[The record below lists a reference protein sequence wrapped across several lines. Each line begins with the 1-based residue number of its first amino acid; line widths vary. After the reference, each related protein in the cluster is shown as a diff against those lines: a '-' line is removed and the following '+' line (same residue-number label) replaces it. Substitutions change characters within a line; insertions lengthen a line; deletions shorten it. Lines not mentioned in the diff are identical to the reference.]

1 MLLTHRLTLSMP
13 LVRSGC
19 GRLSWQ
25 STRTRGTCCPSLTVA
40 ALCASHRYQSSPGPT
55 NDDARASGPQVALTS
70 RTAKVKYEEVWQLW
84 NEGNLFSLH
93 VAQMRDFLADVGIT
107 VDPTAKKAAVVRRM
121 EAYLHDKD
129 SSEQRG
135 GAAAAVGA
143 AKGAGKEGE
152 QGYGNWAGA
161 GATQPETLLDLA
173 QAGFYQGTANMVP
186 KAFQLLT
193 TGSCAEAVVSRVNTS
208 TFPGFPANTE
218 CYTLSSSDATGAL
231 QTRYSK
237 VLQWCLLNM
246 NNLRMDGELTVELGK
261 LLLTPAAMRYG
272 EAVVSVYTLQQR
284 LQLTK
289 PYTWVSTAPESAI
302 PLVDAFLTER
312 GFQPV
317 RKNARLTYEG
327 GIKRAK
333 DKLEVVLNDQM
344 KVEGVYGEWVD
355 VQTAFCTSV
364 EKPDCRILL
373 RSRPA
378 VSAQDRETYT
388 RIPVI
393 ELADDD
399 VNDVLPP
406 ENGQLVYL
414 SENETRHFERLNDK
428 GIAIAVR
435 ETKRQP
441 LIVLRDEEEDPRL
454 EYQISVTI
462 PASAGSHTMDVRAV
476 GLEVLT
482 LADEMSTLL
491 KEPFNEA
498 YRCAP
503 ALGAGSVAATA

>member
-1 MLLTHRLTLSMP
+1 MLRSHRRALL
-13 LVRSGC
+13 LLLRSSCEGP
-19 GRLSWQ
+19 SWQ
-25 STRTRGTCCPSLTVA
+25 SAHFRGTCSRTVTAA
-40 ALCASHRYQSSPGPT
+40 ALCVSRRYESSAGPT
-55 NDDARASGPQVALTS
+55 TGDCRASGPHVALS
-70 RTAKVKYEEVWQLW
+70 NKMVKVKYEEVWQLW
-84 NEGNLFSLH
+84 NEGNLFSLQ

-121 EAYLHDKD
+121 EEYLHKKD
-129 SSEQRG
+129 SAEQRG
-135 GAAAAVGA
+135 SASAAAGAAE
-143 AKGAGKEGE
+143 GAGRENE

-161 GATQPETLLDLA
+161 GTTQPEPLLDLA
-173 QAGFYQGTANMVP
+173 QAGFYKGTANMVP

-193 TGSCAEAVVSRVNTS
+193 TGSCAEAVVRRVNTS

-218 CYTLSSSDATGAL
+218 CYTLSSSDAAGAL

-246 NNLRMDGELTVELGK
+246 SNLRMDGELTVEIGK
-261 LLLTPAAMRYG
+261 LLLTPAAMRYS
-272 EAVVSVYTLQQR
+272 EAVVSAYTLQQR

-289 PYTWVSTAPESAI
+289 PYTWVSTAPESAV
-302 PLVDAFLTER
+302 PLVEAFLQER

-317 RKNARLTYEG
+317 SKNARLTYEG

-333 DKLEVVLNDQM
+333 DKLEVVLNEHM

-364 EKPDCRILL
+364 ERPDCRILL

-378 VSAQDRETYT
+378 VSAQDCETYA
-388 RIPVI
+388 RIPII

-399 VNDVLPP
+399 VSDVLPP

-414 SENETRHFERLNDK
+414 SENETRHFERLNER

-435 ETKRQP
+435 ETRRQP

-462 PASAGSHTMDVRAV
+462 PASAGSHSMDVRAV

-482 LADEMSTLL
+482 LSDELSTLL

-498 YRCAP
+498 YRCVP
-503 ALGAGSVAATA
+503 ALAAGSAAAAA

>member
-1 MLLTHRLTLSMP
+1 MLHSHRLTLP
-13 LVRSGC
+13 LPLMRSVC
-19 GRLSWQ
+19 GRLSLQ
-25 STRTRGTCCPSLTVA
+25 STRNCGTSHPTLTAA
-40 ALCASHRYQSSPGPT
+40 ALCLSHRYQSSTGST
-55 NDDARASGPQVALTS
+55 INDTRASGPQVAFSSKTVKL
-70 RTAKVKYEEVWQLW
+70 KYEEVWQLW
-84 NEGNLFSLH
+84 NEGNLFSLQ
-93 VAQMRDFLADVGIT
+93 VAQMRDFLADAGIA
-107 VDPTAKKAAVVRRM
+107 VDPAAKKAAVVRRM
-121 EAYLHDKD
+121 EEYLHSKD
-129 SSEQRG
+129 SAEQRG
-135 GAAAAVGA
+135 GAAAIAGA
-143 AKGAGKEGE
+143 AQGTGQESE
-152 QGYGNWAGA
+152 QSYGNWAGA
-161 GATQPETLLDLA
+161 GAMQPEKLLDLA

-272 EAVVSVYTLQQR
+272 EAVVSAYTLQQR

-289 PYTWVSTAPESAI
+289 PYTWIAAMPESAV
-302 PLVDAFLTER
+302 PLVEAFLKER

-317 RKNARLTYEG
+317 SKSARLTYEG

-333 DKLEVVLNDQM
+333 DKLEVVLNEQM

-364 EKPDCRILL
+364 EKPDCRVLL

-388 RIPVI
+388 RVPVI

-399 VNDVLPP
+399 VSDVLPP

-462 PASAGSHTMDVRAV
+462 PASAGSHSMDVRAV
-476 GLEVLT
+476 GLEVLA
-482 LADEMSTLL
+482 LSVELSTLL

-498 YRCAP
+498 YGCAP
-503 ALGAGSVAATA
+503 ALDTGSVAATA

>member
-1 MLLTHRLTLSMP
+1 MLRSLRLTMRLLRGSF
-13 LVRSGC
+13 VRLP
-19 GRLSWQ
+19 GRHVL
-25 STRTRGTCCPSLTVA
+25 TRGTCHPTPAAA
-40 ALCASHRYQSSPGPT
+40 ALCVPHRYQSRTGAVS
-55 NDDARASGPQVALTS
+55 DATRPSEPHLEFTS
-70 RTAKVKYEEVWQLW
+70 KAAKVKYEEVWQLW
-84 NEGNLFSLH
+84 NEGNLFSLQ

-107 VDPTAKKAAVVRRM
+107 VDPAAKKAAVVRRM
-121 EAYLHDKD
+121 EEYLHSKD
-129 SSEQRG
+129 SAEQRG
-135 GAAAAVGA
+135 GAVAAAAGA
-143 AKGAGKEGE
+143 ERAGKESQ

-173 QAGFYQGTANMVP
+173 QAGFYQGAANMVP

-218 CYTLSSSDATGAL
+218 CYTLSSSDAAGAL

-246 NNLRMDGELTVELGK
+246 SNLRMDGELTVEIGK

-272 EAVVSVYTLQQR
+272 EAVVSAYTLQQR

-289 PYTWVSTAPESAI
+289 PYTWVSAAPEGAA
-302 PLVDAFLTER
+302 PLIETFLRER

-317 RKNARLTYEG
+317 CKNARLTYEG
-327 GIKRAK
+327 SVKRAK
-333 DKLEVVLNDQM
+333 DKLEVVLNEQM

-378 VSAQDRETYT
+378 VSPQDRETYT
-388 RIPVI
+388 RIPII

-399 VNDVLPP
+399 VTDVLPP

-414 SENETRHFERLNDK
+414 SENETRHFERLNEK
-428 GIAIAVR
+428 GIAVCVR
-435 ETKRQP
+435 EVKRQP

-476 GLEVLT
+476 GLEVLA
-482 LADEMSTLL
+482 LSDELSNLL
-491 KEPFNEA
+491 QEPFMKA
-498 YRCAP
+498 YGCAP
-503 ALGAGSVAATA
+503 EVGVGSAAATA

>member
-1 MLLTHRLTLSMP
+1 MLFSHRLRQKLP
-13 LVRSGC
+13 LMRSVC
-19 GRLSWQ
+19 GRFSLQ
-25 STRTRGTCCPSLTVA
+25 STCKRGTFYPTVTA
-40 ALCASHRYQSSPGPT
+40 AAFCVSHRYQSTTGPT
-55 NDDARASGPQVALTS
+55 KEETRTSGPQVAFSSKTVKL
-70 RTAKVKYEEVWQLW
+70 KYEEVWQLW
-84 NEGNLFSLH
+84 NEGNLFSLQ
-93 VAQMRDFLADVGIT
+93 VAQMRDFLADAGVA

-121 EAYLHDKD
+121 EEYLHSKD
-129 SSEQRG
+129 SAEQRG
-135 GAAAAVGA
+135 AAASAGAAQ
-143 AKGAGKEGE
+143 GAGKESE
-152 QGYGNWAGA
+152 QSYGNWAGA
-161 GATQPETLLDLA
+161 GATQPEKLLDLA

-272 EAVVSVYTLQQR
+272 EAVVSAYTLQQR

-289 PYTWVSTAPESAI
+289 PYTWITTMPETAI
-302 PLVDAFLTER
+302 PLVEAFLKER

-317 RKNARLTYEG
+317 SKNARLTYEG

-344 KVEGVYGEWVD
+344 KVEGVYGEWVE

-388 RIPVI
+388 CTPVI
-393 ELADDD
+393 ELVDDD
-399 VNDVLPP
+399 VSDVLPP

-462 PASAGSHTMDVRAV
+462 PASAGSHSVDVRAV
-476 GLEVLT
+476 GLEVLA
-482 LADEMSTLL
+482 LADELSVLL

-498 YRCAP
+498 YGCAP
-503 ALGAGSVAATA
+503 TLDASSVAATA

>member
-1 MLLTHRLTLSMP
+1 MLRSHRLTLSLP
-13 LVRSGC
+13 LLRSG
-19 GRLSWQ
+19 RERSSWQ
-25 STRTRGTCCPSLTVA
+25 STYTRGTCPPAFTAA
-40 ALCASHRYQSSPGPT
+40 ALSLSHRYQSSTGST
-55 NDDARASGPQVALTS
+55 SDDTRASVPHLAFS
-70 RTAKVKYEEVWQLW
+70 NKAAKVKYEEVWQLW
-84 NEGNLFSLH
+84 NEGNLFSLQ
-93 VAQMRDFLADVGIT
+93 VAQMRDFLADAGIT
-107 VDPTAKKAAVVRRM
+107 VDPTAKKAAIVRRM
-121 EAYLHDKD
+121 EEYLHRKD
-129 SSEQRG
+129 SAEHRG
-135 GAAAAVGA
+135 GASATAGA
-143 AKGAGKEGE
+143 ARGAGKEGE

-173 QAGFYQGTANMVP
+173 QAGFYEGAANMVP

-208 TFPGFPANTE
+208 AFPGFPANTE
-218 CYTLSSSDATGAL
+218 CYTLSSSDAAGAL
-231 QTRYSK
+231 QSRYSK

-246 NNLRMDGELTVELGK
+246 SNLRMDGELNVEIGK

-272 EAVVSVYTLQQR
+272 EAVVSAYTLQQR

-302 PLVDAFLTER
+302 PLVEAFLKDH
-312 GFQPV
+312 GFQPIS
-317 RKNARLTYEG
+317 KNARVTYEG
-327 GIKRAK
+327 CIKRAK
-333 DKLEVVLNDQM
+333 DKLEVVLNEQM
-344 KVEGVYGEWVD
+344 KVEGVYGEWVG

-364 EKPDCRILL
+364 ERPDCRILL

-378 VSAQDRETYT
+378 VSAQDRETYS
-388 RIPVI
+388 RIPII

-399 VNDVLPP
+399 VSDVLPP

-414 SENETRHFERLNDK
+414 SENETRHFERLNEK

-454 EYQISVTI
+454 EYHISVNI
-462 PASAGSHTMDVRAV
+462 PASAGSHSMDVRAV
-476 GLEVLT
+476 GLEVLA
-482 LADEMSTLL
+482 LSDELSALL

-503 ALGAGSVAATA
+503 ALVAGSVAATA